1 MIEENIRRLRKNAK
15 MSQEDL
21 AEKLSVVRQT
31 VSKWERGLSVPDAEM
46 VIKMA
51 DLFGVP
57 VSELLGMEQ
66 EHGAARAFQ
75 GKDCDAAFKFHG
87 QKADT
92 ACDFADLSIEELG
105 RELERLN
112 RELAEKNKTEQRMN
126 LVNQKRGVILLLCF
140 AAVIFSL
147 NIPNRA
153 LGACV
158 VGACSIAAL
167 LILYRNLALFTSTAL
182 NKMHTR
188 ALVATTF
195 FNIGMILVVI
205 AVTVLSETGILTLSA
220 GGEKVFS
227 SAVIVILIIFSGM
240 ISPRLPF
247 NRHTGLRLP
256 WTVHDED
263 TWNVAHRILGIT
275 ALPVA
280 LCYIAAS
287 IIADDLKTVTLC
299 AVVFWVGL
307 PAVLSYIY
315 YYRKMHGD
323 VS

>member
-46 VIKMA
+46 VIKIA
-51 DLFGVP
+51 ALFEVP
-57 VSELLGMEQ
+57 VSELLGMETSS
-66 EHGAARAFQ
+66 AVTVNS
-75 GKDCDAAFKFHG
+75 GKKQSIRESSG
-87 QKADT
+87 SEIPST
-92 ACDFADLSIEELG
+92 ATASDVSI
-105 RELERLN
+105 RELTEKLAQLN
-112 RELAEKNKTEQRMN
+112 EQLAEKNKAERRMKS
-126 LVNQKRGVILLLCF
+126 VNKKRGLILLLCF

-188 ALVATTF
+188 ALIATTF

-227 SAVIVILIIFSGM
+227 STVIVILIIFSGM

-256 WTVHDED
+256 WTVQDED

-315 YYRKMHGD
+315 YYREMHGD

>member
-1 MIEENIRRLRKNAK
+1 
-15 MSQEDL
+15 
-21 AEKLSVVRQT
+21 
-31 VSKWERGLSVPDAEM
+31 M
-46 VIKMA
+46 VIKIA
-51 DLFGVP
+51 ALFEVP
-57 VSELLGMEQ
+57 VSELLGMETSSAVTVNSGKKQ
-66 EHGAARAFQ
+66 SIRESSGSETPSAA
-75 GKDCDAAFKFHG
+75 
-87 QKADT
+87 T
-92 ACDFADLSIEELG
+92 ASDVSI
-105 RELERLN
+105 RELTEKLAQLN
-112 RELAEKNKTEQRMN
+112 EQLAEKNKAERRMKS
-126 LVNQKRGVILLLCF
+126 VNKKRGLILLLCF

-188 ALVATTF
+188 ALIATTF

-256 WTVHDED
+256 WTVQDED

-287 IIADDLKTVTLC
+287 IIADDPKTVTLC

>member
-1 MIEENIRRLRKNAK
+1 
-15 MSQEDL
+15 
-21 AEKLSVVRQT
+21 
-31 VSKWERGLSVPDAEM
+31 M
-46 VIKMA
+46 VIKIA
-51 DLFGVP
+51 ALFEVP
-57 VSELLGMEQ
+57 VSELLGMETSS
-66 EHGAARAFQ
+66 AVTVNS
-75 GKDCDAAFKFHG
+75 GKKQSIG
-87 QKADT
+87 ESSGSEIPST
-92 ACDFADLSIEELG
+92 ATASDVSI
-105 RELERLN
+105 RELTEKLAQLN
-112 RELAEKNKTEQRMN
+112 EQLAEKNKAERRMKS
-126 LVNQKRGVILLLCF
+126 VNKKRGLILLLCF

-188 ALVATTF
+188 ALIATTF

-256 WTVHDED
+256 WTVQDED

-315 YYRKMHGD
+315 YYRKMH
-323 VS
+323 

>member
-1 MIEENIRRLRKNAK
+1 
-15 MSQEDL
+15 
-21 AEKLSVVRQT
+21 
-31 VSKWERGLSVPDAEM
+31 M
-46 VIKMA
+46 VIKIA
-51 DLFGVP
+51 ALFEVP
-57 VSELLGMEQ
+57 VSELLGMETSS
-66 EHGAARAFQ
+66 AVTVNS
-75 GKDCDAAFKFHG
+75 GKKQSIRESSG
-87 QKADT
+87 SEIPST
-92 ACDFADLSIEELG
+92 ATASDVSI
-105 RELERLN
+105 RELTEKLAQLN
-112 RELAEKNKTEQRMN
+112 EQLAEKNKAERRMKS
-126 LVNQKRGVILLLCF
+126 VNKKRGLILLLCF

-188 ALVATTF
+188 ALIATTF

-227 SAVIVILIIFSGM
+227 STVIVILIIFSGM

-256 WTVHDED
+256 WTVQDED

-315 YYRKMHGD
+315 YYREMHGD

>member
-46 VIKMA
+46 VIKIA
-51 DLFGVP
+51 ALFEVP
-57 VSELLGMEQ
+57 VSELLGMETSSAVTVNSGKKQ
-66 EHGAARAFQ
+66 SIRESSGSETPSAA
-75 GKDCDAAFKFHG
+75 AAS
-87 QKADT
+87 DV
-92 ACDFADLSIEELG
+92 SI
-105 RELERLN
+105 RELTEKLAQLN
-112 RELAEKNKTEQRMN
+112 EQLAEKNKAERRMKS
-126 LVNQKRGVILLLCF
+126 VNKKRGLILLLCF

-188 ALVATTF
+188 ALIATTF

-205 AVTVLSETGILTLSA
+205 AVTVLIETGILTLSA

-256 WTVHDED
+256 WTVQDED

-315 YYRKMHGD
+315 YYRKMH
-323 VS
+323 

>member
-1 MIEENIRRLRKNAK
+1 MK
-15 MSQEDL
+15 
-21 AEKLSVVRQT
+21 SVN
-31 VSKWERGLSVPDAEM
+31 KKRGL
-46 VIKMA
+46 
-51 DLFGVP
+51 
-57 VSELLGMEQ
+57 
-66 EHGAARAFQ
+66 
-75 GKDCDAAFKFHG
+75 
-87 QKADT
+87 
-92 ACDFADLSIEELG
+92 
-105 RELERLN
+105 
-112 RELAEKNKTEQRMN
+112 
-126 LVNQKRGVILLLCF
+126 ILLLCF

-188 ALVATTF
+188 ALIATTF

>member
-46 VIKMA
+46 VIKIA
-51 DLFGVP
+51 ALFEVP
-57 VSELLGMEQ
+57 VSELLGMETSSAVTVNSGKKQ
-66 EHGAARAFQ
+66 SIRESSGSETPSAA
-75 GKDCDAAFKFHG
+75 
-87 QKADT
+87 T
-92 ACDFADLSIEELG
+92 ASDVSI
-105 RELERLN
+105 RELTEKLAQLN
-112 RELAEKNKTEQRMN
+112 EQLAEKNKAERRMKS
-126 LVNQKRGVILLLCF
+126 VNKKRGLILLLCF

-188 ALVATTF
+188 ALIATTF

>member
-46 VIKMA
+46 VIKIA
-51 DLFGVP
+51 ALFEVP
-57 VSELLGMEQ
+57 VSELLGMETSSAVTVNSGKKQ
-66 EHGAARAFQ
+66 SIRESSGSETPSAA
-75 GKDCDAAFKFHG
+75 
-87 QKADT
+87 T
-92 ACDFADLSIEELG
+92 ASDVSI
-105 RELERLN
+105 RELTEKLAQLN
-112 RELAEKNKTEQRMN
+112 EQLAEKNKAERRMKS
-126 LVNQKRGVILLLCF
+126 VNKKRGLILLLCF

-188 ALVATTF
+188 ALIATTF

-227 SAVIVILIIFSGM
+227 SAVIVILIIFSGI

-263 TWNVAHRILGIT
+263 TWNVAHRILGVT

>member
-46 VIKMA
+46 VIKIA
-51 DLFGVP
+51 ALFEVP
-57 VSELLGMEQ
+57 VSELLGMETSSAVTVNSGKKQ
-66 EHGAARAFQ
+66 SIRESSGSETPSAA
-75 GKDCDAAFKFHG
+75 
-87 QKADT
+87 T
-92 ACDFADLSIEELG
+92 ASDVSI
-105 RELERLN
+105 RELTEKLAQLN
-112 RELAEKNKTEQRMN
+112 EQLAEKNKAERRMKS
-126 LVNQKRGVILLLCF
+126 VNKKRGLILLLCF

-256 WTVHDED
+256 WTVQDED

>member
-1 MIEENIRRLRKNAK
+1 
-15 MSQEDL
+15 
-21 AEKLSVVRQT
+21 
-31 VSKWERGLSVPDAEM
+31 M
-46 VIKMA
+46 VIKIA
-51 DLFGVP
+51 ALFEVP
-57 VSELLGMEQ
+57 VSELLGMETSS
-66 EHGAARAFQ
+66 AVTVNS
-75 GKDCDAAFKFHG
+75 GKKQSIG
-87 QKADT
+87 ESSGSEIPST
-92 ACDFADLSIEELG
+92 ATASDVSIKELT
-105 RELERLN
+105 EKLAQLN
-112 RELAEKNKTEQRMN
+112 EQLAEKNKAERRMKS
-126 LVNQKRGVILLLCF
+126 VNKKRGLILLLCF

>member
-46 VIKMA
+46 VIKIA
-51 DLFGVP
+51 ALFEVP
-57 VSELLGMEQ
+57 VSELLGMETSSAVTVNSGKKQ
-66 EHGAARAFQ
+66 SIRESSGSETPSAA
-75 GKDCDAAFKFHG
+75 
-87 QKADT
+87 T
-92 ACDFADLSIEELG
+92 ASDVSI
-105 RELERLN
+105 RELTEKLAQLN
-112 RELAEKNKTEQRMN
+112 EQLAEKNKAERRMKS
-126 LVNQKRGVILLLCF
+126 VNKKRGLILLLCF

-188 ALVATTF
+188 ALIATTF

-256 WTVHDED
+256 WTVQDED

-287 IIADDLKTVTLC
+287 IIADDPKTVTLC
-299 AVVFWVGL
+299 AVAFWIGL

>member
-46 VIKMA
+46 VIKIA
-51 DLFGVP
+51 ALFEVP
-57 VSELLGMEQ
+57 VSELLGMETSSAVTVNSGKKQ
-66 EHGAARAFQ
+66 SIRESSGSETPSAA
-75 GKDCDAAFKFHG
+75 
-87 QKADT
+87 T
-92 ACDFADLSIEELG
+92 ASDVSI
-105 RELERLN
+105 RELTEKLAQLN
-112 RELAEKNKTEQRMN
+112 EQLAEKNKAERRMKS
-126 LVNQKRGVILLLCF
+126 VNKKRGLILLLCF

-188 ALVATTF
+188 ALIATTF

-256 WTVHDED
+256 WTVQDED

-315 YYRKMHGD
+315 YYRKMH
-323 VS
+323 

>member
-46 VIKMA
+46 VIKIA
-51 DLFGVP
+51 ALFEVP
-57 VSELLGMEQ
+57 VSELLGMETSS
-66 EHGAARAFQ
+66 AVTVNS
-75 GKDCDAAFKFHG
+75 GKKQSIRESSG
-87 QKADT
+87 SEIPST
-92 ACDFADLSIEELG
+92 ATASDVSI
-105 RELERLN
+105 RELTEKLAQLN
-112 RELAEKNKTEQRMN
+112 EQLAEKNKAERRMKS
-126 LVNQKRGVILLLCF
+126 VNKKRGLILLLCF

-188 ALVATTF
+188 ALIATTF

-227 SAVIVILIIFSGM
+227 STVIVILIIFSGM

-256 WTVHDED
+256 WTVQDED

>member
-46 VIKMA
+46 VIKIA
-51 DLFGVP
+51 ALFEVP
-57 VSELLGMEQ
+57 VSELLGMETSSAVTVNSGKKQ
-66 EHGAARAFQ
+66 SIRESSGSETPSAA
-75 GKDCDAAFKFHG
+75 
-87 QKADT
+87 T
-92 ACDFADLSIEELG
+92 ASDVSI
-105 RELERLN
+105 RELTEKLAQLN
-112 RELAEKNKTEQRMN
+112 EQLAEKNKAERRMKS
-126 LVNQKRGVILLLCF
+126 VNKKRGLILLLCF

-188 ALVATTF
+188 ALIATTF

-256 WTVHDED
+256 WTVQDED

-315 YYRKMHGD
+315 YYREMHGD

>member
-1 MIEENIRRLRKNAK
+1 MK
-15 MSQEDL
+15 
-21 AEKLSVVRQT
+21 SVN
-31 VSKWERGLSVPDAEM
+31 KKRGL
-46 VIKMA
+46 
-51 DLFGVP
+51 
-57 VSELLGMEQ
+57 
-66 EHGAARAFQ
+66 
-75 GKDCDAAFKFHG
+75 
-87 QKADT
+87 
-92 ACDFADLSIEELG
+92 
-105 RELERLN
+105 
-112 RELAEKNKTEQRMN
+112 
-126 LVNQKRGVILLLCF
+126 ILLLCF

-188 ALVATTF
+188 ALIATTF

-256 WTVHDED
+256 WTVQDED

-299 AVVFWVGL
+299 TVVFWVGL

>member
-31 VSKWERGLSVPDAEM
+31 ISKWERGLSVPDAEM
-46 VIKMA
+46 VIKIA
-51 DLFGVP
+51 ALFEVP
-57 VSELLGMEQ
+57 VSELLGMEASSAVTVNSGKKQ
-66 EHGAARAFQ
+66 SIGESSGSESPSAA
-75 GKDCDAAFKFHG
+75 
-87 QKADT
+87 T
-92 ACDFADLSIEELG
+92 ASDVSI
-105 RELERLN
+105 RELIEKLAQLN
-112 RELAEKNKTEQRMN
+112 EQLAEKNKAEHRMKA
-126 LVNQKRGVILLLCF
+126 VNKKRGLILLLCF
-140 AAVIFSL
+140 AAVIFSA
-147 NIPNRA
+147 NIHDPA
-153 LGACV
+153 PASCV
-158 VGACSIAAL
+158 TGGCSIAAL
-167 LILYRNLALFTSTAL
+167 LVLYKNLALFTSVTTEEMYIRSL
-182 NKMHTR
+182 TI
-188 ALVATTF
+188 TTF

-205 AVTVLSETGILTLSA
+205 SATALTESGIVTLSA
-220 GGEKVFS
+220 SGENVFAT
-227 SAVIVILIIFSGM
+227 AVVAIIIIFSGM

-256 WTVHDED
+256 WTVQDED
-263 TWNVAHRILGIT
+263 TWKVAHRILGIT

-287 IIADDLKTVTLC
+287 IIADDPKTVTLC
-299 AVVFWVGL
+299 AVAFWIGL

>member
-46 VIKMA
+46 VIKIA
-51 DLFGVP
+51 ALFEVP
-57 VSELLGMEQ
+57 VSELLGMETSSAVTVNSGKKQ
-66 EHGAARAFQ
+66 SIRESSGSETPSAA
-75 GKDCDAAFKFHG
+75 
-87 QKADT
+87 T
-92 ACDFADLSIEELG
+92 ASDVSI
-105 RELERLN
+105 RELTEKLAQLN
-112 RELAEKNKTEQRMN
+112 EQLAEKNKAERQMKS
-126 LVNQKRGVILLLCF
+126 VNKKRGLILLLCF

-188 ALVATTF
+188 ALIATTF

-227 SAVIVILIIFSGM
+227 SAVIGILIIFSGI

>member
-46 VIKMA
+46 VIKIA
-51 DLFGVP
+51 ALFEVP
-57 VSELLGMEQ
+57 VSELLGMETSSAVTVNSGKKQ
-66 EHGAARAFQ
+66 SIRESSGSETPSAA
-75 GKDCDAAFKFHG
+75 
-87 QKADT
+87 T
-92 ACDFADLSIEELG
+92 ASDVSI
-105 RELERLN
+105 RELTEKLAQLN
-112 RELAEKNKTEQRMN
+112 EQLAEKNKAERRMKS
-126 LVNQKRGVILLLCF
+126 VNKKRGLILLLCF

-188 ALVATTF
+188 ALIATTF

-263 TWNVAHRILGIT
+263 TWNVAHRILGVT

>member
-1 MIEENIRRLRKNAK
+1 
-15 MSQEDL
+15 
-21 AEKLSVVRQT
+21 
-31 VSKWERGLSVPDAEM
+31 M
-46 VIKMA
+46 VIKIA
-51 DLFGVP
+51 ALFEVP
-57 VSELLGMEQ
+57 VSELLGMETSS
-66 EHGAARAFQ
+66 AVTVNS
-75 GKDCDAAFKFHG
+75 GKKQSIG
-87 QKADT
+87 ESSGSEIPST
-92 ACDFADLSIEELG
+92 ATASDVSI
-105 RELERLN
+105 RELTEKLAQLN
-112 RELAEKNKTEQRMN
+112 EQLAEKNKAERRMKS
-126 LVNQKRGVILLLCF
+126 VNKKRGLILLLCF